1 MKNIFWTGYSNHER
15 HFAINAIKSV
25 VSKYGDIVDI
35 HLFSDITLTM
45 TIELE
50 EVNIDKLHAE
60 LGHVIS
66 IDNSE
71 QMPLASKKERT
82 VYLNVTFSKGT
93 GDLIVDVPAV
103 PG

>member
-45 TIELE
+45 TIELQ
-50 EVNIDKLHAE
+50 EVN
-60 LGHVIS
+60 
-66 IDNSE
+66 
-71 QMPLASKKERT
+71 
-82 VYLNVTFSKGT
+82 
-93 GDLIVDVPAV
+93 
-103 PG
+103 